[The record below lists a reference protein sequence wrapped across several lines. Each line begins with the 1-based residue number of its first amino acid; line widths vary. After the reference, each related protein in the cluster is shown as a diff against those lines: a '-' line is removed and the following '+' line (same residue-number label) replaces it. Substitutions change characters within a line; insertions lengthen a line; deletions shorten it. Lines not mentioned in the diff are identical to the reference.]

1 MRRIHAGHVYDS
13 EKARLIGT
21 VSKGEGPDA
30 KGSWPPASTSEGLY
44 RTKAGLYFVYGRGGC
59 ASRYA
64 VNEDGVWRAGESL
77 FPLSPAQ
84 AESWAKAHLAEDEWN
99 AEFNSSDDEPRALS
113 VMLPGSVY
121 RRIRDAAAKRGCSMA
136 QVIVDAFNTQ
146 R

>member
-1 MRRIHAGHVYDS
+1 M
-13 EKARLIGT
+13 
-21 VSKGEGPDA
+21 
-30 KGSWPPASTSEGLY
+30 
-44 RTKAGLYFVYGRGGC
+44 
-59 ASRYA
+59 
-64 VNEDGVWRAGESL
+64 NEDGDWRAGESL

-99 AEFNSSDDEPRALS
+99 AEFTSSDDEPRALS